1 MYLEVPER
9 DYIHLNKKIEVH
21 QINVKAVTQ
30 LIKERI
36 GVDSPDIKYYDV
48 DDWVYLVEVAGTI
61 ITGLKVLTLRVENSN
76 DEDRLETPE
85 MPVEIPE
92 MSVTRPKTPISRP
105 SYKTIITMV
114 TEHRFQWMG

>member
-1 MYLEVPER
+1 
-9 DYIHLNKKIEVH
+9 
-21 QINVKAVTQ
+21 VKAVIQ

-36 GVDSPDIKYYDV
+36 GVDSSDIKYYDV
-48 DDWVYLVEVAGTI
+48 DVDDWVDLKERAGKI
-61 ITGLKVLTLRVENSN
+61 ITGLRVLKLRVESSN

-85 MPVEIPE
+85 APVEIPE

-114 TEHRFQWMG
+114 TRTQVSKDGVMINVPIFKVNFINELC